1 MDKHCFY
8 FLLGL
13 RTYFVFTV
21 YSTSP
26 LGDIV
31 RFHGMC
37 FHFYADDMQIYLS
50 FESSST
56 VDKLS
61 AVSCIEACISDINK
75 WMLCNKL
82 KLNNSKTEVLV
93 IGARHRP
100 HPQLDLLLVGDE
112 HVVPT
117 SSARNLGTVF
127 DENMTLESH
136 VTAIC
141 KSAFFR
147 IRNIARI
154 KRYLSQANIK
164 TLIHA
169 FVTCKL
175 DHCNSLLIGLP
186 CYLIKRLQMVQNC
199 AARLVVGGRKYDPVT
214 SVLCQLH
221 WLPVEQR
228 ILYKILLLTYKAL
241 NGLAPLYLCD
251 MLERYIPVRRLRSSD
266 NYLLSIPWYNLKSYG
281 GRAFSIVAPKLWNN

>member
-1 MDKHCFY
+1 MCSNSA
-8 FLLGL
+8 FLACLCDVPQGSILGPIL
-13 RTYFVFTV
+13 YLLYT
-21 YSTSP
+21 ST
-26 LGDIV
+26 LADIV

-37 FHFYADDMQIYLS
+37 FNFYADDTQIYLS
-50 FESSST
+50 FEPTST

-61 AVSCIEACISDINK
+61 AVPCIEACISDINK
-75 WMLCNKL
+75 WMLSNKL

-127 DENMTLESH
+127 DDNMTLESH
-136 VTAIC
+136 VTA
-141 KSAFFR
+141 KSAFFH

-154 KRYLSQANIK
+154 KRYLSQASIK
-164 TLIHA
+164 TLIDA

-186 CYLIKRLQMVQNC
+186 RYLIKRLQMVQNC
-199 AARLVVGGRKYDPVT
+199 AARLVVDGRKYEPVT
-214 SVLCQLH
+214 SVLRQLH
-221 WLPVEQR
+221 WLP
-228 ILYKILLLTYKAL
+228 IK
-241 NGLAPLYLCD
+241 
-251 MLERYIPVRRLRSSD
+251 
-266 NYLLSIPWYNLKSYG
+266 
-281 GRAFSIVAPKLWNN
+281 